1 MLDLPPPLAP
11 RDLQIWAHGFTFSGD
26 GLACDRC
33 HALVP
38 EKPADAQAHRDW
50 HVHLEGIA
58 GTAATQT

>member
-1 MLDLPPPLAP
+1 MYDLPPPLAP

-33 HALVP
+33 HALIP

-50 HVHLEGIA
+50 HAQIESVIQR
-58 GTAATQT
+58 AASG